1 MKKDRYMF
9 KFILALIVAS
19 LILYLINYAIFKDLH
34 HIGMFFTEDLAFI
47 PIEVLVTVLIIE
59 RALEKREKKHKLQKI
74 NLLIEIFFE
83 EVGNQLLRTIA
94 KRDNGCDELCS
105 VIPKIGDG
113 IIKDFNEIKERIER
127 YICKLNFNKEDI
139 EDIYTNLNEN
149 KETLFRFIE
158 NPYLDE
164 HDIFTDLLQAAV
176 HLHSEIKLRKSK
188 GDLTSEDIS
197 HLNSDIL
204 RLYKYLTKEWIVYM
218 KYIEKEYPFLYS
230 FALKNIPFKQC

>member
-1 MKKDRYMF
+1 MKD
-9 KFILALIVAS
+9 
-19 LILYLINYAIFKDLH
+19 
-34 HIGMFFTEDLAFI
+34 
-47 PIEVLVTVLIIE
+47 
-59 RALEKREKKHKLQKI
+59 
-74 NLLIEIFFE
+74 
-83 EVGNQLLRTIA
+83 
-94 KRDNGCDELCS
+94 
-105 VIPKIGDG
+105 
-113 IIKDFNEIKERIER
+113 
-127 YICKLNFNKEDI
+127 
-139 EDIYTNLNEN
+139 NLNEN

-188 GDLTSEDIS
+188 VDLTSEDIS

>member
-1 MKKDRYMF
+1 MQ
-9 KFILALIVAS
+9 
-19 LILYLINYAIFKDLH
+19 N
-34 HIGMFFTEDLAFI
+34 
-47 PIEVLVTVLIIE
+47 
-59 RALEKREKKHKLQKI
+59 
-74 NLLIEIFFE
+74 
-83 EVGNQLLRTIA
+83 
-94 KRDNGCDELCS
+94 
-105 VIPKIGDG
+105 
-113 IIKDFNEIKERIER
+113 DFNSLKERVEK
-127 YICKLNFNKEDI
+127 YSCKLNLNEEDI
-139 EDIYTNLNEN
+139 EDIYINLNDN
-149 KETLFRFIE
+149 KEILFRFIE

-188 GDLTSEDIS
+188 GDLTNEDIS